1 MIHFHFK
8 RGNEW
13 VSRAFLA
20 DQCYSLNAMK
30 SINTTDQKV
39 HVPVIVLRLT
49 ECIVTAN
56 PTHMLNGKNK
66 KQNSFDFSQGSY
78 NTKVCTI
85 LHSETHKH
93 KPALEGTGSHTSFSI
108 NVVSDYLQWIAALEV
123 RVACKCPVLHTFWYL
138 LPPDGGALASHPA
151 FLLAQWIASLC
162 FQLLI
167 HSPVVVSLEYVYFAI
182 GPGEGC
188 MRSGW
193 HSSEEHAERLGVE
206 S

>member
-1 MIHFHFK
+1 M
-8 RGNEW
+8 
-13 VSRAFLA
+13 SRAFLA

-85 LHSETHKH
+85 LHSETYKH

-108 NVVSDYLQWIAALEV
+108 NVVSDYLQ
-123 RVACKCPVLHTFWYL
+123 
-138 LPPDGGALASHPA
+138 
-151 FLLAQWIASLC
+151 
-162 FQLLI
+162 
-167 HSPVVVSLEYVYFAI
+167 
-182 GPGEGC
+182 
-188 MRSGW
+188 
-193 HSSEEHAERLGVE
+193 
-206 S
+206 